1 MSSWSGKRGSAK
13 NFEEMHIFEEKNIEE
28 MHIFEENNLE
38 EMHIFRKIIINHPI
52 LLHIYG

>member
-1 MSSWSGKRGSAK
+1 
-13 NFEEMHIFEEKNIEE
+13 MHIFEEKNIEE